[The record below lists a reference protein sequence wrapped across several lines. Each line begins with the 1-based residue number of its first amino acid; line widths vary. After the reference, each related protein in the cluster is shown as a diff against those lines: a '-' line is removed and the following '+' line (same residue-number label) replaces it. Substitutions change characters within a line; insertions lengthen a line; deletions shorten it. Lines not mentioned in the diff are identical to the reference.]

1 MAARGDVASA
11 ARRSGL
17 LQPVVTPQAGFS
29 FTVGKTTFQ
38 SSLIKTRRRVRLRRA
53 RFLETS
59 NTARLKESVV
69 SQLHRYLI
77 IRQVR

>member
-1 MAARGDVASA
+1 MAARADNASA
-11 ARRSGL
+11 PRRSGL
-17 LQPVVTPQAGFS
+17 LQPVVTPQAGFG
-29 FTVGKTTFQ
+29 FTGGKPTFQ
-38 SSLIKTRRRVRLRRA
+38 SSLIETRRRVRLRRA

-69 SQLHRYLI
+69 SQLRYLI